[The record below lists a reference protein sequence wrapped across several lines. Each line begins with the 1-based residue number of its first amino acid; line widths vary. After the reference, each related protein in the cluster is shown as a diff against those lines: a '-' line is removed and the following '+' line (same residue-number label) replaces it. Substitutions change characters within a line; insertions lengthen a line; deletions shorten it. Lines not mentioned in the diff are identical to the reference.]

1 MHLRECIESTAIRSG
16 LLGKDEPMKPLKVF
30 LSLILAALVTSAAA
44 QTISVE
50 HVQGTTN
57 VPVMPQKIFSF
68 DYAAIDTL
76 QLLGVDV
83 AGLPPLANSP
93 FEFGAEDAISIGSLF
108 DPDYELIAAEMPDLI
123 IIGGRSADQ
132 YNELSRLAPT
142 IDLSFD
148 SDDMYADFARNT
160 RILAEIVGK
169 ENEAEALMAGFA
181 DRLAALQEKVAAG
194 GNGLI
199 VMVNGG
205 TLTALA
211 DTNARAGRGSLLYH
225 TLGLKPAVANVA
237 AATHGDPISFEF
249 LLQYNPDNL
258 FILDRDAAIGT
269 EGASPAKQVLDNE
282 IMHQTA
288 AWKNDAIVYLHPFD
302 WYIITGAG
310 LQSMDRMITELE
322 AVY

>member
-1 MHLRECIESTAIRSG
+1 MTLRQVMLSMFIAI
-16 LLGKDEPMKPLKVF
+16 F
-30 LSLILAALVTSAAA
+30 AVTAAA
-44 QTISVE
+44 QTITIS
-50 HVQGTTN
+50 HVQGETD
-57 VPVMPQKIFSF
+57 VPLNPQKIFSF

-76 QLLGVDV
+76 QLLGVEVD
-83 AGLPPLANSP
+83 GLPPLANSP
-93 FEFGAEDAISIGSLF
+93 YEFGKEDALNIGSLF

-148 SDDMYADFARNT
+148 SDDTYADFLRNT
-160 RILAEIVGK
+160 RILAAIVGQ
-169 ENEAEALMAGFA
+169 EELAEELMAGYE
-181 DRLAALQEKVAAG
+181 DRLDALREQVTAG

-205 TLTALA
+205 SLTALA
-211 DTNARAGRGSLLYH
+211 NTNARAGRGSLLYQ
-225 TLGLKPAVANVA
+225 TLGLEPAVADVA

-249 LLQYNPDNL
+249 LLQYDPARL

-282 IMHQTA
+282 VMHQTT
-288 AWKNDAIVYLHPFD
+288 AWQEGTIVYLNPFD

-310 LQSMDRMITELE
+310 LGSMDRMITELE
-322 AVY
+322 QAY

>member
-1 MHLRECIESTAIRSG
+1 
-16 LLGKDEPMKPLKVF
+16 MKPHRVF
-30 LSLILAALVTSAAA
+30 LSLILVVLSMSVAA

-50 HVQGTTN
+50 HVQGTTD
-57 VPVMPQKIFSF
+57 VPLNPQKIFSF

-83 AGLPPLANSP
+83 DGLPPLANSP
-93 FEFGAEDAISIGSLF
+93 FTFGKDGALNIGSLF
-108 DPDYELIAAEMPDLI
+108 DPDYELIASEMPDLI

-132 YNELSRLAPT
+132 YKELSRLAPT

-148 SDDMYADFARNT
+148 SDDMYANFVRNT
-160 RILAEIVGK
+160 QILAAIVGK
-169 ENEAEALMAGFA
+169 EDEAEAHMAGFES
-181 DRLAALQEKVAAG
+181 RLDALREQVVSG

-205 TLTALA
+205 SLTALA
-211 DTNARAGRGSLLYH
+211 NTNARAGRGSLLYQ
-225 TLGLKPAVANVA
+225 TLQLEPAVADVA

-288 AWKNDAIVYLHPFD
+288 AWQNDAIVYLNPFD

-322 AVY
+322 DAY